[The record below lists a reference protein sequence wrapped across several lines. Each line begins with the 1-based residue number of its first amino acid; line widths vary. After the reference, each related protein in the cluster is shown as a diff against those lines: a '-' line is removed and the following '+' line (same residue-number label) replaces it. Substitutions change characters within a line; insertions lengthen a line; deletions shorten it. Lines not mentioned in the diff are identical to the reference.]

1 MALDPAKLTE
11 RVATSINGAVEL
23 AKELQ
28 HQVLTPVHLAVVLF
42 EEPQGRAPSTVHLG
56 SLKSLAAQCVSFAA
70 LLTTPASP
78 RLLDLHHIACF
89 SAGINIVGQQC

>member
-1 MALDPAKLTE
+1 MALDPARLTE

-42 EEPQGRAPSTVHLG
+42 EEPQGRVPSSVHLG
-56 SLKSLAAQCVSFAA
+56 SPKSLAAQCVSFAA
-70 LLTTPASP
+70 LLASAW
-78 RLLDLHHIACF
+78 LLDLQHIACF
-89 SAGINIVGQQC
+89 SAGVNSVG